1 MKPAVAS
8 LLALWVPVLTGLAV
22 AAAPGSFAFKAQV
35 LHDRLGPMKR
45 FTLTVDGQPAITD
58 DGGVFQVPLA
68 SGTTHVVVAVTGPS
82 YAIHYPY
89 GGFVAVPRDHADSNF
104 RMAMEALLSR
114 VPIPPARIHRMEAE
128 RQDLDAAA
136 AAYGDLLPAA
146 LDVLVLGM
154 GADGHTASLFPGS
167 PALAERERRVVVVD
181 GPKPPRRRMTITPPV
196 IAAARHVVVLV
207 TGKEKAAAVARAV
220 DEATPASEIPAALAR
235 HGVWFLDRAAAAR
248 LARPVP

>member
-1 MKPAVAS
+1 MPS
-8 LLALWVPVLTGLAV
+8 
-22 AAAPGSFAFKAQV
+22 
-35 LHDRLGPMKR
+35 R
-45 FTLTVDGQPAITD
+45 
-58 DGGVFQVPLA
+58 
-68 SGTTHVVVAVTGPS
+68 HVVVETPGAFAHRAAAWLAETVADVLAAPRGGRGAGRCALALSGGTTPRPV
-82 YAIHYPY
+82 YAALAAPELASRVDWNGVDVYF
-89 GGFVAVPRDHADSNF
+89 GDERAVPRDHADSNF

-181 GPKPPRRRMTITPPV
+181 GPNPPRRRMTITPPV
-196 IAAARHVVVLV
+196 IAAARHVLVLV